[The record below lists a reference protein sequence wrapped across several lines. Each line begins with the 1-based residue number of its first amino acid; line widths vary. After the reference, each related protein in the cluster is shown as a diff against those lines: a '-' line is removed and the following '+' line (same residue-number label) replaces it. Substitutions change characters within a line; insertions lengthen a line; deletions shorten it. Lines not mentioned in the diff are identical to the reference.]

1 MSEEYPSL
9 RIEGGLISAEVLA
22 DIKEEKTPGQRGI
35 DFSGDKDQK
44 LLDLVSAAWGD
55 AQERWLIFQ
64 RQVGRLSEEDAGTT
78 PTRAWVSDFLSY
90 LGFDLVRLQH
100 MIEQDGRKYHISHR
114 AGTDLNAPPVHI
126 VGCRQS
132 IDRRA
137 ESGPSPMAPHS
148 MIQDFLNHSEE
159 LWGIVTNGMLF
170 RLLRDSHLMKRQAYI
185 EFDLEEIFTG
195 ERFPDF
201 YLLFRLAHASR
212 FPKGTTD
219 TESCLLEQYHRLSI
233 EQGGRVRNGLR
244 NGVEQALLL
253 LANGFLSHQGNGV
266 FAREA
271 AEGKID
277 TGELYRQLLK
287 VIYRLLFLMV
297 SEERGLISSDS
308 I

>member
-22 DIKEEKTPGQRGI
+22 DIKEEKTPGQRGV

-64 RQVGRLSEEDAGTT
+64 RQVGRLSEEDTGTT

-114 AGTDLNAPPVHI
+114 AGTDQNAPPVHI

-148 MIQDFLNHSEE
+148 MVQDFLNHSEE

-212 FPKGTTD
+212 FPKGTAD

-233 EQGGRVRNGLR
+233 EQGGESQER
-244 NGVEQALLL
+244 
-253 LANGFLSHQGNGV
+253 S
-266 FAREA
+266 
-271 AEGKID
+271 
-277 TGELYRQLLK
+277 
-287 VIYRLLFLMV
+287 
-297 SEERGLISSDS
+297 SERGGTGSPPPGEWIFIESGKCCVCQGGCRGEDRCW
-308 I
+308 